1 MVSKRKYNKYFMQ
14 AVELVNTYTY
24 LDYTQLDNCYKRL
37 SMYADYYQEQVYDK
51 TIILGCYM
59 HDHII
64 KIPYVTRF
72 SDKYTAKLNHELA
85 YLMRYANIYKHGL
98 FLTLTVDP
106 KRFTNPKQMY
116 QAVQVGFNKL
126 MTYLRKQYDI
136 KYYVK
141 TVEFTASHL
150 PHIHVMLFTDVY
162 IPIQKVRELWNEK
175 YNIGIMVRIEYIHTK
190 YVISKDN
197 EPYAIYPLN
206 YILKYILKTYENT
219 NDDKSTSTRIW
230 QWSLRC
236 RAYSV
241 SYALVSL
248 IKRKTNSNLEDQ
260 PKPCLWEYLIS
271 INEIQARE
279 WVTYN
284 QVRNYLEQLY
294 GNG

>member
-14 AVELVNTYTY
+14 AVELVSTYTY
-24 LDYTQLDNCYKRL
+24 LDYTQLDLCYKRL
-37 SMYADYYQEQVYDK
+37 SMYADYYQQETCDK
-51 TIILGCYM
+51 TIVLGCCM

-72 SDKYTAKLNHELA
+72 SDKYVDKLNHELA
-85 YLMRYANIYKHGL
+85 YLMRYANQFKHGL

-116 QAVQVGFNKL
+116 QAVQIGFNKL
-126 MTYLRKQYDI
+126 MTYLRKEYDT
-136 KYYVK
+136 KYYIK
-141 TVEFTASHL
+141 TIEFTSSHL
-150 PHIHVMLFTDVY
+150 PHVHIMLFTNVY

-197 EPYAIYPLN
+197 QPYAIYPLN

-219 NDDKSTSTRIW
+219 NDDKSTITRTW

-236 RAYSV
+236 RAYSI

-248 IKRKTNSNLEDQ
+248 INKKKINSNLDQ

-279 WVTYN
+279 WITYN